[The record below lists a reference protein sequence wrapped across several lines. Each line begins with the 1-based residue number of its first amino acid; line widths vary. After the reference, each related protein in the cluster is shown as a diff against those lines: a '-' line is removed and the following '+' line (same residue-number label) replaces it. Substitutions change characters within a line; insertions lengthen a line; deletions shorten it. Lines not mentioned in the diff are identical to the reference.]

1 MQLMTN
7 ILTKYR
13 QDNNVTL
20 EALGEAVG
28 GVNKSTVLRWEE
40 GKVPVDRLADVER
53 VTGIPRA
60 QLRPDI
66 FGATA

>member
-1 MQLMTN
+1 MMN

-20 EALGEAVG
+20 EALGDAVG